1 MLSVRNSEFLWS
13 TASVT
18 KVYRLDDL
26 HCCAHSKL
34 QNSSSTDASIAA
46 QNKYRTGVL
55 LLLNSSHSH
64 DRIIQ

>member
-26 HCCAHSKL
+26 HCCAHSTL
-34 QNSSSTDASIAA
+34 QNSSSTDASPSTQHDLAA
-46 QNKYRTGVL
+46 QNK
-55 LLLNSSHSH
+55 
-64 DRIIQ
+64 

>member
-26 HCCAHSKL
+26 HCCAHSTL
-34 QNSSSTDASIAA
+34 QNSSSTDASPSTQQYLAA
-46 QNKYRTGVL
+46 QNK
-55 LLLNSSHSH
+55 
-64 DRIIQ
+64 